1 MLYPLT
7 ILRHIEMKRQASP
20 GGRGTNDQMLSMFSV
35 FALTTEQAI
44 TSINPST
51 SSLVFHSVTPV
62 FHDNFVYGPKPNPC
76 VGTYAGTVAGMAKCF
91 GRGLDVEKGSGC
103 HLLYDDR
110 ALRSGEFRSCPAQVP
125 EE

>member
-1 MLYPLT
+1 MLYPLS
-7 ILRHIEMKRQASP
+7 ISRHIERQASL

-62 FHDNFVYGPKPNPC
+62 FHDNFVY
-76 VGTYAGTVAGMAKCF
+76 
-91 GRGLDVEKGSGC
+91 
-103 HLLYDDR
+103 
-110 ALRSGEFRSCPAQVP
+110 
-125 EE
+125 